1 MSSPDQPSLLYQTH
15 ARIHLQNIRSNIE
28 GIRCAIGEQRKILIA
43 VKANAYGHGAVEV
56 ARMAE
61 AIGVDWLG
69 IATVPEGIE
78 LRNAGISLPILKFSP
93 AFPEEMQAAV
103 DNDITLSV
111 CERENSE
118 KLNEI
123 ATELGRKINVHL
135 KIDTG
140 MGRIGVTPQD
150 ASQLSQYI
158 EAECPNLHLQGVFT
172 HLPVSDSADTTYT
185 QEQITLFAATVDNI
199 QKRIGRKIELVHCAN
214 SGGVLAHPASWFDMV
229 RPGIMIYGFYPSSET
244 LQSIDLKPG
253 LSFITR
259 VSFIKK
265 VSAGTTIGYGRTWS
279 APEDT
284 WIATIPVGYADGFNR
299 LFSNRGRVLIK
310 GRSYPI
316 VGRVCMDQS
325 MVNLGPRTEI
335 CVGDEVILI
344 GRSGNLEISAY
355 EWAEKLNTITY
366 EVICQ
371 INHRVQR
378 LFDPYR

>member
-150 ASQLSQYI
+150 APKFAQYI
-158 EAECPNLHLQGVFT
+158 ETECPNLHLQGVFT

-229 RPGIMIYGFYPSSET
+229 RPGIMIYGFYPSSKMV
-244 LQSIDLKPG
+244 QSIDLKPG

-265 VSAGTTIGYGRTWS
+265 VNAGTTIGYGRTWS

-325 MVNLGPRTEI
+325 MVNLGPQTEI